1 MVQQNILIIDHNPF
15 SCCTENCNQLTEL
28 IQSSLFLQ
36 QFRFQTTTLFPR
48 EPSTFSPDLIIF
60 RPAKETFTEALFSIK
75 KNWGKAPVVCLFCNG
90 WNTSPEIFQSFHQ
103 GMDDFLSCPFR
114 ETDLLLRIQRLL
126 HQRNSIHTYDCMG
139 RGKEML
145 NRELLVGESESFLQE
160 IRKIPLYAH
169 SDTPVLISG
178 ETGTGKEL
186 FARAIHYNS
195 PRRGKPFIPVN
206 CGALPNHLFENEL
219 FGHVKGA
226 FTDASSTERGLIAE
240 AEGGTLFL
248 DEINTLSPSAQ
259 IKLLRF
265 LQNREYRPLGSSKNR
280 VADVS
285 VIAATNSDLKQ
296 CVEAKRFR
304 EDLYYRINTFSLSLP
319 PLRERTDDIPLLA
332 AHFLMKYA
340 IQHSRNISQIS
351 FGGLQ
356 KLLQYHWPGNVRE
369 LEGVILRAVI
379 TSSSP
384 ELQSTDIDLPIHDEQ
399 KNIVQYSSFQ
409 EAKSIAIND
418 FERTYLTTILTAH
431 QGNITRAAKI
441 AGKERRS
448 FQRLLQK
455 HNLHRDT
462 FQKAV

>member
-1 MVQQNILIIDHNPF
+1 M
-15 SCCTENCNQLTEL
+15 
-28 IQSSLFLQ
+28 
-36 QFRFQTTTLFPR
+36 R
-48 EPSTFSPDLIIF
+48 
-60 RPAKETFTEALFSIK
+60 
-75 KNWGKAPVVCLFCNG
+75 G
-90 WNTSPEIFQSFHQ
+90 
-103 GMDDFLSCPFR
+103 
-114 ETDLLLRIQRLL
+114 
-126 HQRNSIHTYDCMG
+126 
-139 RGKEML
+139 GKEIL
-145 NRELLVGESESFLQE
+145 NRELLVGESESFLRE

-186 FARAIHYNS
+186 FARAVHYNS

-240 AEGGTLFL
+240 AEGGTLLL
-248 DEINTLSPSAQ
+248 DEINTLSHSAQ

-304 EDLYYRINTFSLSLP
+304 EDLYYRINAFSLSLP

-332 AHFLMKYA
+332 THFLMKYA
-340 IQHSRNISQIS
+340 IQHARNISQIS
-351 FGGLQ
+351 FDGLR

-399 KNIVQYSSFQ
+399 KNISHYSSFQ

-418 FERTYLTTILTAH
+418 FERAYLTIILTAH
-431 QGNITRAAKI
+431 QGNITQAAKI

-455 HNLHRDT
+455 HNLHRNT